1 VPKSDQLSALAQ
13 RSINQ
18 AMETDMIMPYREQLA
33 PWIVV
38 RLLPKMQRVVVGRY
52 RSRSD
57 ADGHLA
63 ILRQRIPE
71 SEFVVVFDV
80 QKLEDI

>member
-1 VPKSDQLSALAQ
+1 
-13 RSINQ
+13 
-18 AMETDMIMPYREQLA
+18 METGMIMPYRERLA

-38 RLLPKMQRVVVGRY
+38 RLLPQMQRVIVGRY

-57 ADGHLA
+57 AEGHLV

-71 SEFVVVFDV
+71 SEFVLLFNVQDV
-80 QKLEDI
+80 ENV